1 MTTDD
6 WQGLIPNRDPWLW
19 IDEVL
24 ELTDTTIH
32 ARKHLSESLPVFQ
45 GHYPGFPL
53 LPGVILCEACLEAS
67 AILIADLGVSTEGRV
82 PVATRMNNVKFRR
95 MVRPGETIGI
105 QVSLRDRLQDVFYLS
120 GRVEVAGDVAAT
132 LDFVTTAVPPPEA
145 HVQG

>member
-1 MTTDD
+1 MTSDD

-32 ARKHLSESLPVFQ
+32 ARKHLTASLPVFQ

-95 MVRPGETIGI
+95 MVRPGETIG
-105 QVSLRDRLQDVFYLS
+105 LQDVFYLS
-120 GRVEVAGDVAAT
+120 GRVEVDGDVAAT
-132 LDFVTTAVPPPEA
+132 LDFVTTAVPPPES
-145 HVQG
+145 HDQE

>member
-1 MTTDD
+1 MTTDA

-32 ARKHLSESLPVFQ
+32 ARKHLSTSLPVVQ

>member
-32 ARKHLSESLPVFQ
+32 ARKHLSTSLPVFQ

-95 MVRPGETIGI
+95 MVRPGETIGV
-105 QVSLRDRLQDVFYLS
+105 QVKLRDRLQDVFYLS

>member
-95 MVRPGETIGI
+95 MVRPGETIGV
-105 QVSLRDRLQDVFYLS
+105 QVKLRDRLQDVFYLS

-132 LDFVTTAVPPPEA
+132 LDFVTSAVPPLEA
-145 HVQG
+145 HVLG

>member
-53 LPGVILCEACLEAS
+53 LPGVILCEACL
-67 AILIADLGVSTEGRV
+67 
-82 PVATRMNNVKFRR
+82 ATRMNNVKFSR

-132 LDFVTTAVPPPEA
+132 LDFVTTAVPPPET

>member
-32 ARKHLSESLPVFQ
+32 ARKHLSTSLPGFG

>member
-1 MTTDD
+1 MTPDD

-95 MVRPGETIGI
+95 MVRPGETIGV

>member
-1 MTTDD
+1 MTSDD

-32 ARKHLSESLPVFQ
+32 ARKHLSTSLPVFG

-95 MVRPGETIGI
+95 MVRPGETIGV

-132 LDFVTTAVPPPEA
+132 LDFVTTAVPPPEP

>member
-32 ARKHLSESLPVFQ
+32 ARKHLSTSLPVFQ

-67 AILIADLGVSTEGRV
+67 AILIADLGVSPEGRV

-95 MVRPGETIGI
+95 MVRPGETIGV

>member
-120 GRVEVAGDVAAT
+120 
-132 LDFVTTAVPPPEA
+132 
-145 HVQG
+145 

>member
-32 ARKHLSESLPVFQ
+32 ARTHLSESLPVFQ

-132 LDFVTTAVPPPEA
+132 LDFVTTAVPPPETN
-145 HVQG
+145 VQG

>member
-1 MTTDD
+1 MTSDD

-32 ARKHLSESLPVFQ
+32 ARKHLTASLPVFQ

-82 PVATRMNNVKFRR
+82 PVATRLNNVKFRR
-95 MVRPGETIGI
+95 MVRPGETIGV
-105 QVSLRDRLQDVFYLS
+105 QVKLRDRLQDVFYLS

>member
-1 MTTDD
+1 MTSDD

-32 ARKHLSESLPVFQ
+32 ARKHLTASLPVFQ

-95 MVRPGETIGI
+95 MVRPGETIGVR
-105 QVSLRDRLQDVFYLS
+105 VSLRDRLQDVFYLS
-120 GRVEVAGDVAAT
+120 GRVEVDGDVAAT
-132 LDFVTTAVPPPEA
+132 LDFVTTAVRPPES
-145 HVQG
+145 HDQE

>member
-32 ARKHLSESLPVFQ
+32 ARQHLSTSLPVFG

-132 LDFVTTAVPPPEA
+132 LDFVTTAVPPPEP